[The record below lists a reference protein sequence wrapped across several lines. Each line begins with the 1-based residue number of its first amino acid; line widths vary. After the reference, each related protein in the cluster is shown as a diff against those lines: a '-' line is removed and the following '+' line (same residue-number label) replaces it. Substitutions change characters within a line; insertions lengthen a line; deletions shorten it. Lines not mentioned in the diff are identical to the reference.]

1 MVLNKYRNWRGRVAM
16 LIVHLATLVDIA
28 TFFLTLS
35 FYTTDL
41 RATVLFSDWIE
52 RLDK

>member
-1 MVLNKYRNWRGRVAM
+1 M

-35 FYTTDL
+35 FYTSDL
-41 RATVLFSDWIE
+41 RATVLFSDWIDNWQ
-52 RLDK
+52 DK